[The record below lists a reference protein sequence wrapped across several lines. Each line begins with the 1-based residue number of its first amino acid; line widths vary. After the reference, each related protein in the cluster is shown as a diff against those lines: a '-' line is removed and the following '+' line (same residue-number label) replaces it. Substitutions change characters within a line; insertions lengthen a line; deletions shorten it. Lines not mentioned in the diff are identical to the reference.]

1 MMATFESL
9 TWQAVGII
17 VATISTLG
25 AAVVWAY
32 NKVYQLGKTDQRIT
46 NIEYVVDV
54 EFREK
59 FKAIDKRFD
68 KLEEKMDKKFDKL
81 YALLL
86 KKQ

>member
-1 MMATFESL
+1 MATFESL
-9 TWQAVGII
+9 TWQAVGVIA
-17 VATISTLG
+17 ATLSALG
-25 AAVVWAY
+25 ATVVWTD
-32 NKVYQLGKTDQRIT
+32 NKVYQLGKTDQRIA
-46 NIEYVVDV
+46 NIEHVVDV